1 MSLEL
6 TAMCEQAQKIIYTR
20 EETTCEDYDTEGPAS
35 AAGEDVVGQKAR
47 GMRDEPIRRTK
58 P

>member
-1 MSLEL
+1 
-6 TAMCEQAQKIIYTR
+6 MCEQAQKIIYTR